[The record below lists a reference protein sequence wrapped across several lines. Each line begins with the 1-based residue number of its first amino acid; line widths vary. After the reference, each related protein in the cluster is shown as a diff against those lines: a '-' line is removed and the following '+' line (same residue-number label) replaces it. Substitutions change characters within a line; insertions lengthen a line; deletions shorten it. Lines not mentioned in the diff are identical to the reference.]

1 LFYSSSLL
9 PPFLF
14 MRETMLNKHQHKIGG
29 QAVIEGVM
37 MRAPRTMTVAVRKPN
52 GEITVMKEKLSLLSD
67 RWAFLKWPVLRGTV
81 SLFGTL
87 LLGIRALNYSA
98 QEALEEDEG
107 EIGPWAMAGTIAA
120 AFGLAVFLFLLLP
133 LWATRWMETYFNWVA
148 GQWAFN
154 TVDGILRLVVFF
166 LYLAAITMARDI
178 RRVFQY
184 HGAEHMSIYA
194 LEAGEELTVE
204 NAKKYS
210 PMHPRCGTSFLIIVM
225 VLSIVVF
232 AQIPQVWPLWAKALA
247 RVVLIPLIAGLSY
260 EMLKL
265 GDRYR
270 DVSVFKLILIP
281 GLAMQRLTTRK
292 PTDDQIEVALVAL
305 REALAAEGEMEQ

>member
-1 LFYSSSLL
+1 M
-9 PPFLF
+9 PDQH
-14 MRETMLNKHQHKIGG
+14 EHKIGG

-37 MRAPRTMTVAVRKPN
+37 MRAPRTMTVAVRRPT
-52 GEITVMKEKLSLLSD
+52 GEISVMKEHLKLLSD
-67 RWAFLKWPVLRGTV
+67 RWPFLKWPVLRGTV

-133 LWATRWMETYFNWVA
+133 LWATRWMETYFQWVA

-154 TVDGILRLVVFF
+154 MVDGVLRLLVFF
-166 LYLAAITMARDI
+166 LYLAAITMAKDI
-178 RRVFQY
+178 RRIFQY

-194 LEAGEELTVE
+194 MEAGEELTVD
-204 NAKKYS
+204 NARKYS
-210 PMHPRCGTSFLIIVM
+210 PMHPRCGTSFLLIVM

-232 AQIPQVWPLWAKALA
+232 AQIPQAWSLGAKALA
-247 RVVLIPLIAGLSY
+247 RVVLVPLIAGLSY

-270 DVSVFKLILIP
+270 DVSFLKLILIP
-281 GLAMQRLTTRK
+281 GLAMQKLTTRE

-305 REALAAEGEMEQ
+305 REALAAEGEGES

>member
-1 LFYSSSLL
+1 MGYLL
-9 PPFLF
+9 KQH
-14 MRETMLNKHQHKIGG
+14 EHKIGG

-37 MRAPRTMTVAVRKPN
+37 MRAPRVMTVAVRRPT
-52 GEITVMKEKLSLLSD
+52 GEISVMKEHLNLLSD
-67 RWAFLKWPVLRGTV
+67 RWPFLKWPVLRGSV

-98 QEALEEDEG
+98 QEALEEEEG

-120 AFGLAVFLFLLLP
+120 AFGLAILLFLLLP
-133 LWATRWMETYFNWVA
+133 LWVTRGMEYYFHWVS

-154 TVDGILRLVVFF
+154 MVDGILRLGVFF
-166 LYLAAITMARDI
+166 LYLSAITMARDI
-178 RRVFQY
+178 RRIFQY

-194 LEAGEELTVE
+194 MEAGDDLTV
-204 NAKKYS
+204 ASARKYS
-210 PMHPRCGTSFLIIVM
+210 PTHPRCGTSFLLIVM
-225 VLSIVVF
+225 VLSIVIF
-232 AQIPQVWPLWAKALA
+232 AQIPQAWPLWAKALG
-247 RVVLIPLIAGLSY
+247 RVLLLPLIAGLSY

-270 DVSVFKLILIP
+270 DVAVLKFILVP
-281 GLAMQRLTTRK
+281 GMAMQRLTTRQ

-305 REALAAEGEMEQ
+305 KEALAAEAEEEK

>member
-1 LFYSSSLL
+1 
-9 PPFLF
+9 
-14 MRETMLNKHQHKIGG
+14 MINNHEHKIGG

-37 MRAPRTMTVAVRKPN
+37 MRAPRTMTVAVRRPT
-52 GEITVMKEKLSLLSD
+52 GEISVMKEHLKLLSD
-67 RWAFLKWPVLRGTV
+67 RWPFLKWPVLRGTV

-133 LWATRWMETYFNWVA
+133 LWATRWMETYFQWVA

-154 TVDGILRLVVFF
+154 MVDGVLRLLVFF
-166 LYLAAITMARDI
+166 LYLAAITMAKDI
-178 RRVFQY
+178 RRIFQY

-194 LEAGEELTVE
+194 MEAGEELTVD
-204 NAKKYS
+204 NARKYS
-210 PMHPRCGTSFLIIVM
+210 PMHPRCGTSFLLIVM

-232 AQIPQVWPLWAKALA
+232 AQIPQAWSLGAKALA
-247 RVVLIPLIAGLSY
+247 RVVLVPLIAGLSY

-270 DVSVFKLILIP
+270 DVSFLKLILVP
-281 GLAMQRLTTRK
+281 GLAMQKLTTRE

-305 REALAAEGEMEQ
+305 REALMAEGEGES